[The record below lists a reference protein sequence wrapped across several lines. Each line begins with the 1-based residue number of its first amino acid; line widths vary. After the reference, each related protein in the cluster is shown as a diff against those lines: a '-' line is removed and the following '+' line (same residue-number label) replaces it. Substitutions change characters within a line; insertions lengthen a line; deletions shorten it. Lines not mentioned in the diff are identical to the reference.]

1 MNKIRVAQLILVA
14 GIVLLIFNLSELDL
28 NNLWFNK
35 GLVLGVISNILLIV
49 GMIVSIKEMKKTK
62 NQ

>member
-1 MNKIRVAQLILVA
+1 MNKIRGAQLIIVA

-28 NNLWFNK
+28 NNLKFDK
-35 GLVLGVISNILLIV
+35 GSIAGIISNILMILA
-49 GMIVSIKEMKKTK
+49 MIVSIREMRKPK

>member
-1 MNKIRVAQLILVA
+1 VA

-28 NNLWFNK
+28 NNLKFDK
-35 GLVLGVISNILLIV
+35 GPIAGIISNILMILA
-49 GMIVSIKEMKKTK
+49 MIVSIREMRKPK

>member
-35 GLVLGVISNILLIV
+35 GPVLGVISNILLIV

>member
-1 MNKIRVAQLILVA
+1 MNKIRGAQLIIVA

-28 NNLWFNK
+28 NNLKFDK
-35 GLVLGVISNILLIV
+35 GPIAGIISNILMILA
-49 GMIVSIKEMKKTK
+49 MIVSIREMRKPK

>member
-1 MNKIRVAQLILVA
+1 MNKIKGAQLIIVA

-28 NNLWFNK
+28 NNLKFDK
-35 GLVLGVISNILLIV
+35 GSIAGIISNILMILA
-49 GMIVSIKEMKKTK
+49 MIVSIREMRKPK